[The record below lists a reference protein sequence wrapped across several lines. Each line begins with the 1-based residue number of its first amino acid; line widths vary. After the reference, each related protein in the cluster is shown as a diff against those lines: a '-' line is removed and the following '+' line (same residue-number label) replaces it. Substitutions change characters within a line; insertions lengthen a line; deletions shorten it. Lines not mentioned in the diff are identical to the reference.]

1 MIPILKTLLEILD
14 FVLMIL
20 TWIIIAHAIMSWL
33 IGFNVINTYNEFVRS
48 VWSALER
55 ITAPIYRPIRRIMPD
70 FGALDLT
77 PLVVLL
83 ILFVLRNIVIRGL
96 LIQLAN
102 ASI

>member
-55 ITAPIYRPIRRIMPD
+55 ITAPIYNPIRRIMPD

-83 ILFVLRNIVIRGL
+83 ILFVLRNIVLREAL
-96 LIQLAN
+96 EQLAN
-102 ASI
+102 ASL

>member
-1 MIPILKTLLEILD
+1 MIPILKILLEIVD
-14 FVLMIL
+14 FALMIL

-33 IGFNVINTYNEFVRS
+33 IGFNVINTLNEFVRAL
-48 VWSALER
+48 WTALER
-55 ITAPIYRPIRRIMPD
+55 ITRPIYDPIRRIMPD

-83 ILFVLRNIVIRGL
+83 LLFVLRNIVLREAL
-96 LIQLAN
+96 VQLAN

>member
-1 MIPILKTLLEILD
+1 MIALLKMLVEIAD
-14 FVLMIL
+14 FALMVL

-48 VWSALER
+48 IWNALER
-55 ITAPIYRPIRRIMPD
+55 ITRPIYNPVRRLMPD

-83 ILFVLRNIVIRGL
+83 ILFVLRNIVIRGAL
-96 LIQLAN
+96 EQLAN
-102 ASI
+102 ASL

>member
-1 MIPILKTLLEILD
+1 MLKILLEIVD
-14 FVLMIL
+14 FALMIL

-33 IGFNVINTYNEFVRS
+33 IGFNVINTLNEFVRAL
-48 VWSALER
+48 WTALER
-55 ITAPIYRPIRRIMPD
+55 ITRPIYDPIRRIMPD

-83 ILFVLRNIVIRGL
+83 LLFVLRNIVLREAL
-96 LIQLAN
+96 VQLAN